1 MTGDTITL
9 TIGVLL
15 VALTLPIGMLIL
27 ARVDAGIERQHPGS
41 AEPPKPAV
49 IEGVSEAESQADIP
63 TPRAAAADQA
73 AAKRAT
79 PTG

>member
-9 TIGVLL
+9 TIGVIL
-15 VALTLPIGMLIL
+15 VALTLPIGMIIL
-27 ARVDAGIERQHPGS
+27 ARVDAGIVRQHPSS

-49 IEGVSEAESQADIP
+49 IEGVIEGESQADIP
-63 TPRAAAADQA
+63 TPRPAAAAGA